1 MRSKT
6 LSADGGRRFILVFD
20 PGEEVMARLTEFA
33 VELGISAASFTGI
46 GAFSDVKLGYF
57 DWEAK
62 GYRPIALDE
71 QVEVLALTGDVAL
84 DDGEPS
90 VHAHVVV
97 GRHDGSAAGGHLLA
111 AHVRPTLE
119 LVFTEAPVELRKRY
133 DRETGL
139 ALIDLADDRGGE
151 VDLPQVPEI
160 DVAGGQV
167 RAVVEAEET
176 PRSSGEEGGAADSA
190 NAEPG

>member
-1 MRSKT
+1 VRAKT
-6 LSADGGRRFILVFD
+6 LSTDGGRRFILVFEA
-20 PGEEVMARLTEFA
+20 GEEVMARLTGFA
-33 VELGISAASFTGI
+33 REHGISAASFTGI
-46 GAFSDVKLGYF
+46 GAFSDVELGYF

-62 GYRPIALDE
+62 EYRPIALDE

-84 DDGEPS
+84 DDSEPS

-97 GRHDGSAAGGHLLA
+97 GRRDGSAAGGHLLA

-119 LVFTEAPVELRKRY
+119 LVFAEAPVELRKRY

-139 ALIDLADDRGGE
+139 ALIDLGEERGGE

-160 DVAGGQV
+160 DVAGGQA
-167 RAVVEAEET
+167 RAVVEAEQA
-176 PRSSGEEGGAADSA
+176 PRGSGEEGA
-190 NAEPG
+190 

>member
-1 MRSKT
+1 MSDAIPLSGYVGSMRSKT
-6 LSADGGRRFILVFD
+6 LSTDGGRRFILVFE

-33 VELGISAASFTGI
+33 RELDISAASFTGI
-46 GAFSDVKLGYF
+46 GAFSDVELGYF

-62 GYRPIALDE
+62 DYRPIALDE

-84 DDGEPS
+84 DGARPS

-97 GRHDGSAAGGHLLA
+97 GRRDGSAAGGHLLSG
-111 AHVRPTLE
+111 HVRPTLE

-139 ALIDLADDRGGE
+139 ALIDLTDDRGG
-151 VDLPQVPEI
+151 
-160 DVAGGQV
+160 G
-167 RAVVEAEET
+167 
-176 PRSSGEEGGAADSA
+176 
-190 NAEPG
+190 